1 MRAVAT
7 AKLKTAPVSTTGNA
21 GVPQIW
27 TAYILVA
34 FWLLT
39 EKHTVSPTRA
49 VRHQFLSQR
58 SPEEHWHR
66 VDADRLQSHDPNFQ
80 KYTRFEGW
88 QSRCREQDKVRSRQ
102 AA

>member
-21 GVPQIW
+21 GVPQSW

-66 VDADRLQSHDPNFQ
+66 VDVQTGYRVMVQILRSIHA
-80 KYTRFEGW
+80 
-88 QSRCREQDKVRSRQ
+88 SRAGSL
-102 AA
+102 AAESKTK

>member
-1 MRAVAT
+1 MRAVPT

-21 GVPQIW
+21 GVPQSW
-27 TAYILVA
+27 TAYILVT

-49 VRHQFLSQR
+49 VRHQFLLQR

-66 VDADRLQSHDPNFQ
+66 VVVYCVQTGYRVMIQIFRSIQA
-80 KYTRFEGW
+80 
-88 QSRCREQDKVRSRQ
+88 SRAGSF
-102 AA
+102 AAESKTK